1 MKKIGWAVGWVLLG
15 WWTSVSA
22 QTAVVTHA
30 ELQAVTTNGT
40 SAWVENFPFTIRGVI
55 VNDPEE
61 MLPPA
66 YNPEATGTSNGGQYQ
81 LFIQAAVP
89 GDRGGTALY
98 MAQMSFLAGNNY
110 DEAGWNSEMQR
121 VMYDGNGRKFR
132 KGDLVEVTARKA
144 LFYNGKLNINKAH
157 RTTTSNNFDV
167 ALVKANVGVPQA
179 EGISL
184 EDLKNADNS
193 AIFDATRATGGEY
206 YQGMRVRLDGV
217 RLSNTNGW
225 GKTNWSD
232 RICTVEDAAGHTL
245 AMRMPLSDLGD
256 PPATSTYFSATGI
269 LNQEGSNTNGYE
281 LFVQEIGPV
290 LSITQGA
297 AGGVAVNFSSDY
309 KGYVL
314 QASDDGLGTWQ
325 DVDLTPKMMVVIE
338 DEGTVSNRI
347 YRLIKKE
354 E

>member
-1 MKKIGWAVGWVLLG
+1 MKKIGMMAGLLALGAAAAFGQIAVSHWD
-15 WWTSVSA
+15 
-22 QTAVVTHA
+22 
-30 ELQAVTTNGT
+30 LQAVTSTGT
-40 SAWVENFPFTIRGVI
+40 SAWVETFPFTIRGVI

-61 MLPPA
+61 MLNPA
-66 YNPEATGTSNGGQYQ
+66 YNPDASGVSNGGQYQ
-81 LFIQAAVP
+81 LFIQAAAA
-89 GDRGGTALY
+89 GDRGGTALF
-98 MAQMSFLAGNNY
+98 MSQMSYIGGNNY
-110 DEAGWNSEMQR
+110 DETAWSNEMRR
-121 VMYDGNGRKFR
+121 VMFDGNGRKFR

-144 LFYNGKLNINKAH
+144 PAYYGKRNINEAH
-157 RTTTSNNFDV
+157 RTLAENNFDV

-179 EGISL
+179 EAISL

-193 AIFDATRATGGEY
+193 AIFDATRATGGES

-232 RICTVEDAAGHTL
+232 RICTVADASGRTL

-269 LNQEGSNTNGYE
+269 LNQEGGNTNGYE

-290 LSITQGA
+290 LSIAQGA

-338 DEGTVSNRI
+338 DGGTVPNRT